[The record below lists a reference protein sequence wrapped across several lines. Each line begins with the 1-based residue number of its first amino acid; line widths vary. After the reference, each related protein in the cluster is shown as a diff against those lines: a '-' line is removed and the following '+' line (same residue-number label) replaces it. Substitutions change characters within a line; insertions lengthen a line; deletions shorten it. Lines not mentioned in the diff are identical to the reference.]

1 MDKLE
6 SSIVKK
12 RKGMNNTRSSF
23 NRSNINSMQNTNRN
37 SKISSFSRNKKK
49 VDENLISLES
59 YIEDPEIE
67 KLWKL
72 KDS

>member
-1 MDKLE
+1 
-6 SSIVKK
+6 
-12 RKGMNNTRSSF
+12 MNNTRSSF